1 MPFRARLAAFRLCLS
16 LSRFSHSSPRAAAL
30 FAVHAFLVVERLS
43 IVFMLHGELVS
54 WLHCEIKVIGY
65 WLSAEYACNQC
76 ICGRCSGRNWQREHV
91 CSLLYAHSM
100 QSGV

>member
-43 IVFMLHGELVS
+43 IVFMLHGELLS
-54 WLHCEIKVIGY
+54 WLHCQIKVIGCRPNMHAINAY
-65 WLSAEYACNQC
+65 AAAVAAEIGSGNMSAHYCT
-76 ICGRCSGRNWQREHV
+76 
-91 CSLLYAHSM
+91 LSM